1 MRQIRTDLAME
12 AREFYCEQNKNKEP
26 AGVETR
32 TEEQDGVL
40 VTRVRILN
48 SRGEQLLGKPEGNY
62 VTLECRELTSG
73 NPADAER
80 ISKILSQEL
89 ERLLPE
95 NCKCVFVA
103 GLGNWNIT
111 PDALGPKTASKLFV
125 TRHLKEFLPERT
137 EAKEV
142 CAISPGVLGLTGI
155 ETGEIIKG
163 ITDSLKP
170 DCVIAID
177 ALASR
182 KMSRVN
188 TTIQLCDTGISPGAG
203 VGNHRFAL
211 TEESI
216 GVPVIGIGVP
226 TVVDAATIAGDAVE
240 LLLQALCNQSQ
251 KKDELKRL
259 SILLE
264 NPYDALREVLH
275 KENLIVAPKDADFA
289 VTAVSKILA
298 SGLNLTF
305 HPDFDYQELLQLQN

>member
-12 AREFYCEQNKNKEP
+12 AREFYCEQNKNREP
-26 AGVETR
+26 EGVQMR
-32 TEEQDGVL
+32 TEERDGVL
-40 VTRVRILN
+40 VTRVRIVN
-48 SRGEQLLGKPEGNY
+48 HRGEQLLGKPVGNY
-62 VTLECRELTSG
+62 VTLECPELTTG
-73 NPADAER
+73 NPDDAER
-80 ISKILSQEL
+80 ISRILSHEL
-89 ERLLPE
+89 GRLLPE
-95 NCKCVFVA
+95 HCQSVFVA

-125 TRHLKEFLPERT
+125 TRHLKEFLPERRD
-137 EAKEV
+137 AKEV

-163 ITDSLKP
+163 IAASLKP

-188 TTIQLCDTGISPGAG
+188 TTIQLSDTGISPGAG

-211 TEESI
+211 TKESI

-240 LLLQALCNQSQ
+240 LLLQALHSQSQ
-251 KKDELKRL
+251 KKEELQKL
-259 SILLE
+259 SVLLE

-289 VTAVSKILA
+289 LSAVSNILA

-305 HPDFDYQELLQLQN
+305 HPDFTYQELLQLQN